1 MSKGFVPF
9 SASLPGVTPAG
20 TGSRIKGAGELKSG
34 EAFRSITESSLP
46 TRATLP
52 AAHEPK
58 ITLEREGSRVTRI
71 KVECVCGHI
80 IELDC
85 E

>member
-9 SASLPGVTPAG
+9 SASSPGITPAG
-20 TGSRIKGAGELKSG
+20 TGARLKGVGEPKSG
-34 EAFRSITESSLP
+34 EAFRSIAESSL
-46 TRATLP
+46 TTGATPP
-52 AAHEPK
+52 AGHEPK
-58 ITLEREGSRVTRI
+58 ITLEREGDRVTRI
-71 KVECVCGHI
+71 KVQCVCGHT